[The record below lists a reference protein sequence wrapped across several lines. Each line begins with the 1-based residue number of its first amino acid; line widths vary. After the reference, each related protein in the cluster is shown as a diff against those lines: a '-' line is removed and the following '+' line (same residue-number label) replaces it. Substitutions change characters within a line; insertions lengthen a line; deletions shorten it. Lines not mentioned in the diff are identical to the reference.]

1 MDRPTPTLTALLFT
15 FVVGFPTLGHAATHV
30 LPRTSVRVVQNG
42 RREPGIGLR
51 SNGHSWRLNLGDTA
65 GATSVALIDETA
77 PAHEKWVL
85 DIDGN
90 SLELDAER
98 FVGGHAYLVEVC
110 KGPDV
115 VEHGLVYLY
124 PAPASSRTA
133 HVTLDSRADDNALDS
148 GELPITPKGAL

>member
-1 MDRPTPTLTALLFT
+1 LTALLFA
-15 FVVGFPTLGHAATHV
+15 FVVGFPTLGSAAAHV
-30 LPRTSVRVVQNG
+30 LPRTSVRVLQNG

-77 PAHEKWVL
+77 PSHEKWVL

-90 SLELDAER
+90 SLELDTER

-124 PAPASSRTA
+124 PSPPSRSRTA
-133 HVTLDSRADDNALDS
+133 HVTLDARADDNQPESA
-148 GELPITPKGAL
+148 ELPITPKGAL